1 MLKRNLSM
9 KAVVIG
15 STKYICF
22 HPIPDLVT
30 LEGLLSSHDILQ
42 LRGTST
48 ASPRVALHSVKD
60 SIWFSTIATKP
71 LIVSPREPRDRRK
84 PRPRSAKHRILRDH
98 LSSKWYARRLKA
110 YEYLPAFQG
119 AGFHMF
125 KPGAFASFA
134 ALAAL
139 KRVFILLRAQLVHCP
154 LCYLLIVVSFTPAVD
169 RPEVPVTILTLQI
182 CMFAKHHQ
190 RAFPF

>member
-1 MLKRNLSM
+1 M
-9 KAVVIG
+9 
-15 STKYICF
+15 
-22 HPIPDLVT
+22 
-30 LEGLLSSHDILQ
+30 SSHDILQ

-98 LSSKWYARRLKA
+98 LSSKWYTRRLKA

-125 KPGAFASFA
+125 KPSAFASFA

-169 RPEVPVTILTLQI
+169 RPEVPVSIVVIGTPKGWNVSRRYFTPTFYFCDVHVSAVLWVQLLLRDTLLSAVPR
-182 CMFAKHHQ
+182 CL
-190 RAFPF
+190 

>member
-125 KPGAFASFA
+125 KPSAFASFA
-134 ALAAL
+134 APQGAFVFLAAL
-139 KRVFILLRAQLVHCP
+139 KRVFVFSRAQLVHCNVV
-154 LCYLLIVVSFTPAVD
+154 LL
-169 RPEVPVTILTLQI
+169 LLL
-182 CMFAKHHQ
+182 
-190 RAFPF
+190 